1 MASTEANYSVTR
13 RSQAGTLLTVRGDT
27 AAEFAANL
35 DAVGLKGEI
44 MAEFGIGGG
53 RQADPID
60 QAVQN
65 LSDQGLNPQT
75 VSNSY
80 STPQPVQQQ
89 NVGQQGAWGN
99 SGPEQAAQAQYASPW
114 GQGGQPQAPAQPQA
128 SGAPGGEQRSCA
140 HGPMTYREGV
150 SKKTGR
156 PYRGFFCNE
165 RNRDLQCDP
174 QYLN

>member
-1 MASTEANYSVTR
+1 MTTEAMYSVTR

-35 DAVGLKGEI
+35 DALGLKGEI

-65 LSDQGLNPQT
+65 LADQGLNPTT
-75 VSNSY
+75 VSDSY
-80 STPQPVQQQ
+80 SPPQPVQQ
-89 NVGQQGAWGN
+89 NAGQQGAWDN
-99 SGPEQAAQAQYASPW
+99 PGPEQAAQAQYASPW
-114 GQGGQPQAPAQPQA
+114 GQGGQPQPQAQP

-140 HGPMTYREGV
+140 HGPMTYRAGV
-150 SKKTGR
+150 SQKTGK
-156 PYRGFFCNE
+156 PYKAFFCNE
-165 RNRDLQCDP
+165 PNRDLQCKP
-174 QYLN
+174 QFVN